1 LSIPGH
7 LLLALAAVVVV
18 GRLLGRVLAWF
29 GQPPVIGDIV
39 AGVALGPSLLGLVA
53 PAASFY
59 ILPPPVAPYL
69 GVVAQLG
76 VIIYMFLVGLELNPA
91 VIRGQMRATVTTAM
105 ASVGVPFALGAALAV
120 YLYPRLST
128 AAVPL
133 SHFALFMGI
142 ALSITAFPV
151 LARILE
157 DRGMIGTRLGI
168 AALTCAAIAD
178 VVTWCVLA
186 FVVGVVQA
194 RIASLFLV
202 AGFTVGFVAVMFFL
216 VRPIFRRLSV
226 PSDGRSAH
234 DVVAL
239 ALASM
244 LLAALATETIGVHAI
259 FGAFLLGVVIPH
271 DGELARSLERSLGD
285 LATVLLLPAFFALTG
300 MRTEVGLL
308 SGAFQWATCGLII
321 AAATIGKFG
330 GTFAAARLTG
340 MDSRHAAGL
349 GVLMN
354 TRGLMELIVL
364 NIGLDLGVISP
375 TLFTMLVI
383 MALVTTLAT
392 TPIVRRLVPSTVESR
407 ITTPP
412 SP

>member
-1 LSIPGH
+1 M
-7 LLLALAAVVVV
+7 VVV
-18 GRLLGRVLAWF
+18 GRLLGRVLARF
-29 GQPPVIGDIV
+29 GQPPVMGDIA
-39 AGVALGPSLLGLVA
+39 AGIALGPSLLGLVA

-59 ILPPPVAPYL
+59 VLPPPVAPYL
-69 GVVAQLG
+69 SVVAQLG
-76 VIIYMFLVGLELNPA
+76 VIIYMFLVGLELNPG
-91 VIRGQMRATVTTAM
+91 VIRGQMRATVATAL
-105 ASVGVPFALGAALAV
+105 ASVVVPFAFGAALAV
-120 YLYPRLST
+120 YLHPRLST

-142 ALSITAFPV
+142 ALSITVFPV

-157 DRGMIGTRLGI
+157 DRGMKGTRLGTT
-168 AALTCAAIAD
+168 ALTCAAIAD
-178 VVTWCVLA
+178 VLTWCLLA

-194 RIASLFLV
+194 RVESLLLV
-202 AGFTVGFVAVMFFL
+202 AGFTIGFVAVMFFL
-216 VRPIFRRLSV
+216 VRPLFRRLSAR
-226 PSDGRSAH
+226 GRSTQ

-259 FGAFLLGVVIPH
+259 FGAFLLGAVIPH

-300 MRTEVGLL
+300 MRTEIGLL
-308 SGAFQWATCGLII
+308 SGGAQWATCGVIVL
-321 AAATIGKFG
+321 AATVGKFG
-330 GTFAAARLTG
+330 GTFVAARLTG
-340 MDSRHAAGL
+340 MDGRLAAGL

-364 NIGLDLGVISP
+364 NIGLDLGVVSP
-375 TLFTMLVI
+375 TLFTMLVV

-392 TPIVRRLVPSTVESR
+392 TPIVRRLLSVGA
-407 ITTPP
+407 
-412 SP
+412 

>member
-1 LSIPGH
+1 
-7 LLLALAAVVVV
+7 VVVV
-18 GRLLGRVLAWF
+18 GRLLGRVLARF
-29 GQPPVIGDIV
+29 GQPPVMGDIA
-39 AGVALGPSLLGLVA
+39 AGIALGPSLLGLVA

-59 ILPPPVAPYL
+59 VLPPPVAPYL
-69 GVVAQLG
+69 SVVAQLG
-76 VIIYMFLVGLELNPA
+76 VIIYMFLVGLELHPG
-91 VIRGQMRATVTTAM
+91 VIRGQMRATVATAL
-105 ASVGVPFALGAALAV
+105 ASVVVPFAFGAALAV
-120 YLYPRLST
+120 YLHPRLST

-157 DRGMIGTRLGI
+157 DRGMKGTRLGTT
-168 AALTCAAIAD
+168 ALTCAAIAD
-178 VVTWCVLA
+178 VLTWCLLA

-194 RIASLFLV
+194 RVESLLLV
-202 AGFTVGFVAVMFFL
+202 AGFTIGFVAVMFFL
-216 VRPIFRRLSV
+216 VRPVFRRLSAR
-226 PSDGRSAH
+226 GRSTQ

-259 FGAFLLGVVIPH
+259 FGAFLLGAVIPH

-300 MRTEVGLL
+300 MRTEIGLL
-308 SGAFQWATCGLII
+308 SGAAQWAICGVIVL
-321 AAATIGKFG
+321 AATVGKFG
-330 GTFAAARLTG
+330 GTFVAARLTG
-340 MDSRHAAGL
+340 MDGRLAAGL

-375 TLFTMLVI
+375 TLFTMLVV

-392 TPIVRRLVPSTVESR
+392 TPIVRRLVSVGA
-407 ITTPP
+407 
-412 SP
+412 

>member
-1 LSIPGH
+1 M
-7 LLLALAAVVVV
+7 VVV
-18 GRLLGRVLAWF
+18 GRLLGRVLARF
-29 GQPPVIGDIV
+29 GQPPVMGDIA
-39 AGVALGPSLLGLVA
+39 AGIALGPSLLGLVA

-59 ILPPPVAPYL
+59 VLPPPVAPYL
-69 GVVAQLG
+69 SVVAQLG
-76 VIIYMFLVGLELNPA
+76 VIIYMFLVGLELNPG
-91 VIRGQMRATVTTAM
+91 VIRGQMRATVATAL
-105 ASVGVPFALGAALAV
+105 ASVVVPIAFGAALAV
-120 YLYPRLST
+120 YLHPRLST

-142 ALSITAFPV
+142 ALSITVFPV

-157 DRGMIGTRLGI
+157 DRGMKGTRLGTT
-168 AALTCAAIAD
+168 ALTCAAIAD
-178 VVTWCVLA
+178 VLTWCLLA

-194 RIASLFLV
+194 RVESLLLV
-202 AGFTVGFVAVMFFL
+202 AGFTIGFVAVMFFL
-216 VRPIFRRLSV
+216 VRPLFRRLSAR
-226 PSDGRSAH
+226 GRSTQ

-259 FGAFLLGVVIPH
+259 FGAFLLGAVIPH

-300 MRTEVGLL
+300 MRTEIGLL
-308 SGAFQWATCGLII
+308 SGGAQWATCGVIVL
-321 AAATIGKFG
+321 AATVGKFG
-330 GTFAAARLTG
+330 GTFVAARLTG
-340 MDSRHAAGL
+340 MDGRLAAGL

-364 NIGLDLGVISP
+364 NIGLDLGVVSP
-375 TLFTMLVI
+375 TLFTMLVV

-392 TPIVRRLVPSTVESR
+392 TPIVRRLLSVGA
-407 ITTPP
+407 
-412 SP
+412 

>member
-1 LSIPGH
+1 
-7 LLLALAAVVVV
+7 
-18 GRLLGRVLAWF
+18 
-29 GQPPVIGDIV
+29 V
-39 AGVALGPSLLGLVA
+39 AGIVLGPSLLGLVA
-53 PAASFY
+53 PAVSFY
-59 ILPPPVAPYL
+59 ILPAPVAPYL
-69 GVVAQLG
+69 SVVAQLG

-91 VIRGQMRATVTTAM
+91 VIRGQMRATVTTAL
-105 ASVGVPFALGAALAV
+105 ASVAVPFALGAASAV

-128 AAVPL
+128 AAVPF

-157 DRGMIGTRLGI
+157 DRGMIDTRLGI

-178 VVTWCVLA
+178 IVTWCVLA

-194 RIASLFLV
+194 RVESLLLV
-202 AGFTVGFVAVMFFL
+202 AGFTAGFVALMFFL
-216 VRPIFRRLSV
+216 VRPLFRRLSV
-226 PSDGRSAH
+226 PSDPRSAR

-259 FGAFLLGVVIPH
+259 FGAFLLGAVIPH

-308 SGAFQWATCGLII
+308 TGAFQWALCGLII
-321 AAATIGKFG
+321 LAATVGKFG
-330 GTFAAARLTG
+330 GTFGAARLTG

-375 TLFTMLVI
+375 TLFTMLVV
-383 MALVTTLAT
+383 MALATTLAT
-392 TPIVRRLVPSTVESR
+392 TPVLRRLNIRP
-407 ITTPP
+407 
-412 SP
+412 